1 MVDIKELKTLLKFYK
16 SSLGDEK
23 YAVKEEKRVP
33 VEVGQVRVLFW
44 MPEEYILI
52 FHVEEEGLVHAV
64 PLTIWTDLTTCL
76 LKIHLISGLDKT
88 RKTLAPLPFYVYLRK
103 EVLEEES
110 FPIYTVRKDTI
121 EKVLKAV
128 ERAPVWSSIKPK
140 WEFIKLV
147 LKRYSGLTFGSIFAT
162 HIQRES
168 D

>member
-23 YAVKEEKRVP
+23 LKVKEDKKVP

-76 LKIHLISGLDKT
+76 LKIHLISNKT
-88 RKTLAPLPFYVYLRK
+88 CKALAPLPFFIYLRK

-110 FPIYTVRKDTI
+110 FPIYIVRKDTI

-128 ERAPVWSSIKPK
+128 ERAPVWSAVKPK

-147 LKRYSGLTFGSIFAT
+147 WKRYSGLTFGSILAT